1 MPVFSRHAW
10 SQSPRRCCQST
21 SWATARSASICS
33 STSAA
38 RADSGS
44 RSAPSQV
51 CEVAVMRHGR
61 SRPSAAGAG
70 STKPYRASWCRWW
83 DASAWLMP
91 SWRAASAAVVGPSRP
106 TSPCSLRR
114 SGWASARM
122 TTGSAR
128 MRRLPTDSKDMLG
141 ILDRGR
147 RGCQA
152 LAWNLHHV
160 PALHSQVLT
169 STVLAMNTTRL
180 SPGAQAVLG
189 LLSRQPT
196 SGYELGSTAERT
208 IAHFWPITRAHI
220 YAELARLEAAGLV
233 TATEV
238 SQQRRPD
245 KRVYAITGAGEAALD
260 AWLAS
265 PDLDHFQAVV
275 AKLEGDPGAIWRR
288 ATAMYGVHCTQGQL
302 AWLDA
307 VEPLIA
313 PADRS
318 A

>member
-1 MPVFSRHAW
+1 
-10 SQSPRRCCQST
+10 
-21 SWATARSASICS
+21 
-33 STSAA
+33 
-38 RADSGS
+38 
-44 RSAPSQV
+44 
-51 CEVAVMRHGR
+51 
-61 SRPSAAGAG
+61 
-70 STKPYRASWCRWW
+70 
-83 DASAWLMP
+83 
-91 SWRAASAAVVGPSRP
+91 
-106 TSPCSLRR
+106 
-114 SGWASARM
+114 M
-122 TTGSAR
+122 TT
-128 MRRLPTDSKDMLG
+128 TK
-141 ILDRGR
+141 
-147 RGCQA
+147 
-152 LAWNLHHV
+152 
-160 PALHSQVLT
+160 
-169 STVLAMNTTRL
+169 L
-180 SPGAQAVLG
+180 SPGAHAVLG
-189 LLSRQPT
+189 LLSREPT
-196 SGYELGSTAERT
+196 SGYELGSLAERT

-265 PDLDHFQAVV
+265 PDLGHERRRHPLLLKIFFGDRMPPERLAGLLAEERARLEADRDHFQAVV